1 MRDSQSSADGPQIT
15 PRRAAASGIHYDIPA
30 GVFELLLDRHMNYSS
45 AYYADNDDLDAAQE
59 TKMTRIARAVE
70 LKPGSR
76 ILDAGC
82 GWGGPALFF
91 AERYGCHVTGINLS
105 PIQRDY
111 ALAWA
116 ARRGL
121 GDRLTVEVRNV
132 LEMPYQNESFDQI
145 LFLESIIHM
154 PEKDAIFARCRELL
168 KPGGYLFI
176 QESHYD
182 RASNRPRYLADRG
195 FQEVNHAF
203 GDTGDLLSGG
213 EMLCRLEEAGL
224 TPLQLENI
232 SHHYIRTLTH
242 WLNNF
247 DRHAAAMHAI
257 SGHATL
263 MLRRYLMIA
272 LATYRAG
279 HTVCYQITARKP
291 P

>member
-1 MRDSQSSADGPQIT
+1 VKAPSLSAV
-15 PRRAAASGIHYDIPA
+15 AAASGVHYDIPA
-30 GVFELLLDRHMNYSS
+30 GVFELLLDRNMNYSS
-45 AYYADNDDLDAAQE
+45 AYYIGDQDLDAAQE
-59 TKMTRIARAVE
+59 TKMDRIARAVA
-70 LKPGSR
+70 LAPGAR
-76 ILDAGC
+76 VLDAGC
-82 GWGGPALFF
+82 GWGGPALYF

-105 PIQRDY
+105 PTQRDY

-121 GDRLTVEVRNV
+121 SDRITIEVRDV
-132 LEMPYQNESFDQI
+132 LKLPYPGQLFDQI

-154 PEKDAIFARCRELL
+154 PDKDAIFARCRELL
-168 KPGGYLFI
+168 KPGGYMFV

-182 RASNRPRYLADRG
+182 RASNRARYREDRG
-195 FQEVNHAF
+195 FQEVNRAF

-224 TPLQLENI
+224 VPVELENI
-232 SHHYIRTLTH
+232 SDHYVRTLSH

-247 DRHAAAMHAI
+247 DRRVDAMRAV
-257 SGHATL
+257 SERATL

-291 P
+291 L